1 MYSSL
6 EISNFRGFS
15 SLRLE
20 NLERVNLITGL
31 NNVGKTSLLESIF
44 LLSSNSPDAMLKIR
58 ALRGLF
64 SLQISGGRGPE
75 TLWSSMFFQYGVDN
89 VIHLNGQGTNP
100 NANRTVEISVVA
112 DTNPKNLE
120 QIIGA
125 GTNPSRLGLLVTSGM
140 LQTLKFDIKS
150 PQYEGTHYLTF
161 ESTQPNFDQIKVG
174 VEPLPSHPP
183 FISVFQ
189 AARAG
194 FQWEDSAVLYS
205 ELDVRGKQNTLLE
218 VLQILEPNLKRLSL
232 IFEGGV
238 PILHGELH
246 RLNRLLPLSDMGEGI
261 GQLTNILLSIFAAA
275 GGVVLLDEIGAGIHY
290 SVLPR
295 VWNVIGT
302 TAEEY
307 GTQII
312 ATTHSREC
320 VVAAHE
326 GFSQTERYDLGL
338 YRLYRNG
345 KGEIAVADYD
355 QENLEYAVEAGLE
368 VR

>member
-125 GTNPSRLGLLVTSGM
+125 GTNPSRLGLLVKSGM

-150 PQYEGTHYLTF
+150 P
-161 ESTQPNFDQIKVG
+161 
-174 VEPLPSHPP
+174 
-183 FISVFQ
+183 
-189 AARAG
+189 
-194 FQWEDSAVLYS
+194 
-205 ELDVRGKQNTLLE
+205 
-218 VLQILEPNLKRLSL
+218 
-232 IFEGGV
+232 
-238 PILHGELH
+238 
-246 RLNRLLPLSDMGEGI
+246 
-261 GQLTNILLSIFAAA
+261 
-275 GGVVLLDEIGAGIHY
+275 
-290 SVLPR
+290 
-295 VWNVIGT
+295 
-302 TAEEY
+302 
-307 GTQII
+307 
-312 ATTHSREC
+312 
-320 VVAAHE
+320 
-326 GFSQTERYDLGL
+326 
-338 YRLYRNG
+338 
-345 KGEIAVADYD
+345 
-355 QENLEYAVEAGLE
+355 
-368 VR
+368 